1 METKE
6 LIWSIITLSEKE
18 LRRFLRIWVQTLV
31 PPAVTTSLYFVIFGS
46 LIGPRIGAMDGFD
59 YIQFMIPGLI
69 MLSVITAAYS
79 NVVSSFYG
87 VKFQRAIEE
96 LLISPM
102 PNWAILFGYVVGG
115 VARGV
120 MIGVI
125 VFLVSLIFYPN
136 FEIVNYGL
144 TILVL
149 FLTSIMFSLMGF
161 INAVYAD
168 SFDDI
173 AVIPTFVLT
182 PLIYLGGVFYSINI
196 LPDIWRNISLAN
208 PMLYVVNTFREGM
221 LGSSDVSIPLALG
234 MMAGF
239 ITLFTAICLY
249 LLNKGIGI
257 RQ

>member
-69 MLSVITAAYS
+69 MLAVITAAYS

-87 VKFQRAIEE
+87 NKFSRSLEE

-102 PNWAILFGYVVGG
+102 PTYLILIGFVAGG
-115 VARGV
+115 VARG
-120 MIGVI
+120 II
-125 VFLVSLIFYPN
+125 VGMLVLITSLF
-136 FEIVNYGL
+136 FTEIVIQN
-144 TILVL
+144 I
-149 FLTSIMFSLMGF
+149 FLTLMVIILTAILFSLAGLL
-161 INAVYAD
+161 NAVFAD

-173 AVIPTFVLT
+173 NIVPTFILT
-182 PLIYLGGVFYSINI
+182 PLIYLGGVFYSIS
-196 LPDIWRNISLAN
+196 LLSETWQFISKLN
-208 PMLYVVNTFREGM
+208 PVLYMVNAFRYGM
-221 LGSSDVSIPLALG
+221 LGVSDINVNFAILMISFFIIIFYSVS
-234 MMAGF
+234 
-239 ITLFTAICLY
+239 LY
-249 LLNKGIGI
+249 ILKKGIGI
-257 RQ
+257 RD

>member
-1 METKE
+1 MGTKE

-18 LRRFLRIWVQTLV
+18 LRRFMRIWVQTLV

-69 MLSVITAAYS
+69 MLAVITAAYS

-102 PNWAILFGYVVGG
+102 PNWAILLGYVIGG
-115 VARGV
+115 VVRAILVG
-120 MIGVI
+120 II
-125 VFLVSLIFYPN
+125 VFIVSIIFEPSLQIHSYS
-136 FEIVNYGL
+136 L

-149 FLTSIMFSLMGF
+149 ILTSIMFSLLGF
-161 INAVYAD
+161 INAIYAD

-173 AVIPTFVLT
+173 AIVPTFVLT
-182 PLIYLGGVFYSINI
+182 PLIYLGGVFYSIKM
-196 LPDIWRNISLAN
+196 LPPLWQSISQVN

-221 LGSSDVSIPLALG
+221 LGISDVSITLSLL
-234 MMAGF
+234 MMTAF
-239 ITLFTAICLY
+239 IVIFFIICLY
-249 LLNKGIGI
+249 LLNKGVGI
-257 RQ
+257 RE